1 MTMKTS
7 IRIQLVARCVGLALI
22 GGTVLSSSVLA
33 GAPSDPRSITVK
45 FADLNLQ
52 TPAGVEALY
61 KRIHSAATQVCDSG
75 ADRNLSIL
83 IYDRKCAGATETK
96 AIEDVHNSALSA
108 LYQRK
113 VGGPVALVAMS
124 NGK

>member
-22 GGTVLSSSVLA
+22 GGAVLSSTVSA
-33 GAPSDPRSITVK
+33 REPSDPPSITVK

-52 TPAGVEALY
+52 APAGVETLY

-75 ADRNLSIL
+75 AGRSISML
-83 IYDRKCAGATETK
+83 KYDRKCAAAAETQ
-96 AIEDVHNSALSA
+96 AIEKVHNAALSA
-108 LYQRK
+108 FYQRK
-113 VGGPVALVAMS
+113 TGQPNALVAMS
-124 NGK
+124 NRK

>member
-7 IRIQLVARCVGLALI
+7 IRIQLVARCVGLALF
-22 GGTVLSSSVLA
+22 GGAVLSSHVLA
-33 GAPSDPRSITVK
+33 GEPSDPPSITVK

-75 ADRNLSIL
+75 DRNLSIL
-83 IYDRKCAGATETK
+83 TSDRKCAATAETQAK
-96 AIEDVHNSALSA
+96 MGRPN
-108 LYQRK
+108 
-113 VGGPVALVAMS
+113 ALVAMS

>member
-7 IRIQLVARCVGLALI
+7 IRILLVARRVGLALI
-22 GGTVLSSSVLA
+22 GGAMLSSHVLA
-33 GAPSDPRSITVK
+33 GEPSDPPSTTVK

-61 KRIHSAATQVCDSG
+61 KRIHSAATRVCDSG
-75 ADRNLSIL
+75 GGRNLSIL
-83 IYDRKCAGATETK
+83 TYERKCAAAAETQ
-96 AIEDVHNSALSA
+96 AIEKVHNAALSA
-108 LYQRK
+108 FYQRK
-113 VGGPVALVAMS
+113 MGLPNALVAMS

>member
-7 IRIQLVARCVGLALI
+7 TRIQLVARCVGVALI
-22 GGTVLSSSVLA
+22 GGAVLSSHVLA
-33 GAPSDPRSITVK
+33 GVPSDPPSITVK

-75 ADRNLSIL
+75 GDRNLSIL
-83 IYDRKCAGATETK
+83 TYDRKCAAATETQ
-96 AIEDVHNSALSA
+96 AIEKVNNAALSA
-108 LYQRK
+108 FYQSKMGR
-113 VGGPVALVAMS
+113 PNALVAMS

>member
-7 IRIQLVARCVGLALI
+7 IRIQLVARCAGLALI
-22 GGTVLSSSVLA
+22 GGAVLSSPVLA
-33 GAPSDPRSITVK
+33 GEPSDPPSITVK
-45 FADLNLQ
+45 FADLNLR

-75 ADRNLSIL
+75 GDLSIL
-83 IYDRKCAGATETK
+83 TYDRKCAAAAETQ
-96 AIEDVHNSALSA
+96 AIEKVHNAALSA
-108 LYQRK
+108 FYQGKIVR
-113 VGGPVALVAMS
+113 PNALVAMS

>member
-7 IRIQLVARCVGLALI
+7 IRIQLVTRCAGLALI
-22 GGTVLSSSVLA
+22 GGAVLSSHVLA
-33 GAPSDPRSITVK
+33 GEPSEPPSITVK

-61 KRIHSAATQVCDSG
+61 KRIHRAATQVCDSG
-75 ADRNLSIL
+75 GRSLTIL
-83 IYDRKCAGATETK
+83 AYDRTCAAAAETQ
-96 AIEDVHNSALSA
+96 AIEKVQNAALSA
-108 LYQRK
+108 FYQRK
-113 VGGPVALVAMS
+113 VGRPNALVAMS

>member
-1 MTMKTS
+1 MKTS
-7 IRIQLVARCVGLALI
+7 IRIHFVARCAGVALI
-22 GGTVLSSSVLA
+22 GGAVLSSHVLA
-33 GAPSDPRSITVK
+33 AERLDPRSITVK

-75 ADRNLSIL
+75 VQRNLLIL
-83 IYDRKCAGATETK
+83 ASDRKCVATAETQ
-96 AIEDVHNSALSA
+96 AIEKVHNAALSA
-108 LYQRK
+108 FYQRK
-113 VGGPVALVAMS
+113 VGRQNSLVAMG

>member
-1 MTMKTS
+1 MTMKTA

-22 GGTVLSSSVLA
+22 GGAVLCSRVLA
-33 GAPSDPRSITVK
+33 GEPSDLPSITVK

-75 ADRNLSIL
+75 GDRNLSIL
-83 IYDRKCAGATETK
+83 TYDRKCAAATETQ
-96 AIEDVHNSALSA
+96 AIEKVHNAALSA
-108 LYQRK
+108 FYQRK
-113 VGGPVALVAMS
+113 VGAPNAQVAMS

>member
-7 IRIQLVARCVGLALI
+7 IRIQLVTRCAGLALI
-22 GGTVLSSSVLA
+22 GGAVLSSHVLA
-33 GAPSDPRSITVK
+33 GEPSDPPSITVK

-61 KRIHSAATQVCDSG
+61 KRIHSAAIQVCDSG
-75 ADRNLSIL
+75 VGRNLLIL
-83 IYDRKCAGATETK
+83 TSDRKCAATAETQ
-96 AIEDVHNSALSA
+96 AIEKVHNAALSA
-108 LYQRK
+108 FYQRK
-113 VGGPVALVAMS
+113 VGRPNDLVAMS